1 MFALHKWFACFLL
14 VFATFLVGLKLLA
27 HAAAEKQPDEQLQQ
41 ELKPDEAYTQYREG
55 VRRDVY
61 EGKQLLRKHAFYSAA
76 KAQMV
81 WQETTGEFEERLTD
95 CAGCFE
101 TQTGRLHIRS
111 PHAVV
116 NSRPMTLVLSEAEC
130 VRLQKAHPSHCTM
143 TAQKAILHFPDEK
156 PWTFEAQMVKMCMRQ
171 P

>member
-1 MFALHKWFACFLL
+1 MFALHKWLACFLL
-14 VFATFLVGLKLLA
+14 VFATYLVGLKLLA
-27 HAAAEKQPDEQLQQ
+27 HAEVEKLQEQGPQ
-41 ELKPDEAYTQYREG
+41 EEKNEAYTQYREG

-61 EGKQLLRKHAFYSAA
+61 EGKQLLRKHAFYTSA

-101 TQTGRLHIRS
+101 TQTGRMHIRS
-111 PHAVV
+111 PRAVV

-130 VRLQKAHPSHCTM
+130 VRLQTAASSQCTM
-143 TAQKAILHFPDEK
+143 TAQKAALHFPDEK
-156 PWTFEAQMVKMCMRQ
+156 PWTFEAERVKMCVRE